1 MTATEALASTGFGRD
16 AMLNGRLLPRRP
28 RRIPLP
34 APDSST
40 MPDDLVCE
48 PWGGLVDV
56 HTAASLVGASH
67 GTSSPA
73 GQAAI
78 GNLVRAVARR
88 RPDLNVAEAF
98 VDVQQP
104 DVSTVLGRLKELRRE
119 AGAEERAAPGGQ
131 TRIVPLL
138 LSAGYHVHVD
148 LAEVAAGHEGVS
160 VARALGPDQRL
171 VKVLARRLQ
180 EAGLRRG
187 DHVILGAA
195 GSTDARAVADCETM
209 ALMLGKYLGM
219 KVATGYISA
228 SQPELKSAVSAGRAR
243 ISQWRFAA
251 RNARVLVA
259 TYLLAPGYFASLAA
273 GCGAD
278 VVTDPLLVPDRET
291 PAELVNLVLERF
303 IRG

>member
-1 MTATEALASTGFGRD
+1 MLGNLAS
-16 AMLNGRLLPRRP
+16 
-28 RRIPLP
+28 
-34 APDSST
+34 
-40 MPDDLVCE
+40 E

-56 HTAASLVGASH
+56 HAATSLVAASH
-67 GTSSPA
+67 GTSWPA

-78 GNLVRAVARR
+78 ANLVRAVARR
-88 RPDLNVAEAF
+88 RPDLHVAEAF

-104 DVSTVLGRLKELRRE
+104 DVPTVLGRLKELRRE
-119 AGAEERAAPGGQ
+119 AGAAERVASGGQ

-148 LAEVAAGHEGVS
+148 LAEAAAGHEGAS

-187 DHVILGAA
+187 DVVILGAA

-209 ALMLGKYLGM
+209 ARMLGKYLGM
-219 KVATGYISA
+219 NVATGYISA
-228 SQPELKSAVSAGRAR
+228 AQPELQSAVAAGRAGIAKR
-243 ISQWRFAA
+243 RMVG
-251 RNARVLVA
+251 RNARVVVA

-278 VVTDPLLVPDRET
+278 IVTEPLLVADREP

-303 IRG
+303 TRG

>member
-1 MTATEALASTGFGRD
+1 MTVTDALTDTPFENTATVKT
-16 AMLNGRLLPRRP
+16 LNGRLLPRRP

-34 APDSST
+34 APDSAE
-40 MPDDLVCE
+40 MPDKVICE

-56 HTAASLVGASH
+56 HTVASLVAASH

-88 RPDLNVAEAF
+88 RPDLHVAEAF

-104 DVSTVLGRLKELRRE
+104 DVATVLGGLARE
-119 AGAEERAAPGGQ
+119 ARLSEPAAPGGRK
-131 TRIVPLL
+131 RIVPLL

-148 LAEVAAGHEGVS
+148 LAEAAAGHGDAS
-160 VARALGPDQRL
+160 VAGALGPEQRL

-187 DHVILGAA
+187 DHVILGSA
-195 GSTDARAVADCETM
+195 GSTDARAVADCEIT
-209 ALMLGKYLGM
+209 AQMLGKYLGM
-219 KVATGYISA
+219 NVATGYISA
-228 SQPELKSAVSAGRAR
+228 AQPELKSAVSAGQAR
-243 ISQWRFAA
+243 ISKRRFAA
-251 RNARVLVA
+251 RNARVVVA

-278 VVTDPLLVPDRET
+278 IVTEPLLVPDQEP
-291 PAELVNLVLERF
+291 PAELVNLVLDRF
-303 IRG
+303 SRG